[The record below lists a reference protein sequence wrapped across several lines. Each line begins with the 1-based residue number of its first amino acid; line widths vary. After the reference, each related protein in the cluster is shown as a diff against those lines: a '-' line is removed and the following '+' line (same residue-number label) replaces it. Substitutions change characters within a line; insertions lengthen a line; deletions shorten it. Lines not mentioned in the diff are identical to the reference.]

1 MKDHETK
8 AYYDTFSAGY
18 EDHRHDGYHRW
29 LDTRSVGLVK
39 DLASGARV
47 LEVGCGTGLILRD
60 VTPLAGSAT
69 GLDLSH
75 GMLRAAR
82 SRSLRV
88 VQGSAT
94 ALPFPDGHFD
104 LVYSFKVLA
113 HVPAIGDAVAE
124 MARVTRP
131 GGRMMLEFYNRRSL
145 RYLVRRLRPPGKIGP
160 GTTEEDVFTRFDN
173 ARELEA
179 LLPPDVRLERVEG
192 LRVATLAPQL
202 FAVPGLGR
210 AWARLEDALSQSP
223 LRHFAGFLV
232 LVLHKGA

>member
-8 AYYDTFSAGY
+8 AYYDTFSTGY

-29 LDTRSVGLVK
+29 LDTRSVALVK
-39 DLASGARV
+39 DLVAGARV

-60 VTPLAGSAT
+60 VTPLAGQAT

-94 ALPFPDGHFD
+94 ALPFPDAHFD

-113 HVPAIGDAVAE
+113 HVPDIAGAVVE

-131 GGRMMLEFYNRRSL
+131 GGAMVLEFYNRRSL
-145 RYLVRRLRPPGKIGP
+145 RYLVRRLRPPGRIGP
-160 GTTEEDVFTRFDN
+160 GTTEEDVFTRFDDRP
-173 ARELEA
+173 ALEA
-179 LLPPDVRLERVEG
+179 LLPPGVRLERIEG

-202 FAVPGLGR
+202 FAVPGFGR
-210 AWARLEDALSQSP
+210 VWERVEDVLSASP

-232 LVLHKGA
+232 LVARKA